1 MATPQHL
8 TNLYKNIDA
17 NHLPQLLSRLITH
30 TDAQIPPLVPGIR
43 SLLSTGASSL
53 LREGPETERMRMN
66 QGSVGTRTVQKV
78 LFNRQ
83 GTLRETPTLN
93 FLRAREMKGSAIHSA
108 KVPRFL
114 PSLFQ
119 ELVVMNGHRFPTFC
133 LLFDRT
139 NSRVITGSDD
149 YLIKI
154 WSAQSGYLLFTLRG
168 HSAVVTYM
176 DLSTDNTML
185 ATASDD
191 GIVRV
196 WDLKTSAPVAV
207 LPTGTNAR
215 SRKQLTTVSF
225 SPSPIPQIRY
235 LIATSIDGYTWVWKY
250 DRDTKKFR
258 SPPTMLDCKTFNDSK
273 LKCSTWNW
281 TGSQFAVAGTDLF
294 IRVFSTIQGGPE
306 AIKSGKRRKSYD
318 KSKAGAE
325 TGAPE
330 GSTAGPNTT
339 AAGSSSTSSPN
350 SAQQNWGDPILIA
363 QLDGHAGV
371 VTSLSYS
378 RHGNRLLSGSVDGFV
393 RVWKYDHQ
401 SKMWTSMAI
410 DVRDEHIQAD
420 ATITAAK
427 HMMPSPLAETTLST
441 ALMIDSSSTTT
452 TTTTAPA
459 PAMAAATVSLLNDD
473 AENTDSEM
481 NGSPPASQ
489 ANDTATEPRTGR
501 ASGDDSR
508 IVPTMAIWSL
518 DDSTVILTTSLGEI
532 KIFDSAT
539 GGWIHTLK
547 GHVRGTLVYVVD
559 VHPHDNRVL
568 LTAGYDGQ
576 VFLWDI
582 VKGIKLNSWSYPD
595 HEFLDGRFS
604 ADGLMFAVTDQEGK
618 CTLFGAGKNPDDYK
632 DARCF
637 VEQTFWSDYAPV
649 RYDADHNVVDDTTQ
663 IAPHLM
669 ERTPI
674 LDNNGRDYAKQKGPR
689 YGLDLPV
696 TLPSGVLEQEED
708 IKKDLLEAELENL
721 AEQTL
726 AILPTTDK
734 RKLYKRRRE
743 FILEDDD
750 DDDDPM
756 TTEVPIVPLPN
767 DSSGEEYAGGAASAS
782 SSSSE
787 SDGEDSDLQPDDGEG
802 IPASAFVVND
812 DDDDDDYFASGQGSR
827 KRRAASSSSTPRR
840 QRTSADKRRRLGRGR
855 KRLRLRDSDEDEDD
869 DMEEEEEEEEG
880 EFTEESDGYDT
891 PRTPTRRGRRAQG
904 DRNGSSGT
912 KGRASGSK
920 SQRSA
925 RPKSFANDDYPSDEA
940 LESSDQDDD
949 DEGVFSGSSA
959 GGSFSGMPSSDVSSA
974 PTSSKK
980 KKQWRGNGRKKGKAV
995 VRDEQAAE
1003 LHKWLP
1009 SDWIKVNEP
1018 RKSPYH
1024 PQIGDYVAY
1033 LRQGH
1038 SLYLKETPLRSKLNL
1053 KAVPYIK
1060 DPSLPWVTFG
1070 RVSRATYNVGPP
1082 TWCTITLE
1090 EQILSS
1096 AWGYPPNPEFTASRR
1111 RFEVEF
1117 HDLGDV
1123 PDFIV
1128 LYDVFQEGINARY
1141 DVGEQIYASFDGS
1154 IYSGTISD
1162 QVVEDQSLSE
1172 SLWMAFEVSWP
1183 ANEDVTN
1190 LSPWEM
1196 QQYTRIEEIIEHLLL
1211 MEEFQVFKSS
1221 VDFEAYPDY
1230 CKTVAY
1236 PICLESIQERLT
1248 SGFYR
1253 RSRAVQFDIELLE
1266 KNALTYNDP
1275 KSGIA
1280 VFAKHLSR
1288 IFKTSVANPAKP
1300 LPIQVQV
1307 KNTRRDEEDE
1317 DFDGLGSENEMVD
1330 IESEPEPEFDGDE
1343 EDEARDRRVDDK
1355 AFLDDEDEESD
1366 NDGELT
1372 TLSTTSSRSN
1382 RRSATSSSGTAAAAA
1397 AAAAS
1402 PSTHGSRRGH
1412 TNGRSTAAATN
1423 GKSRSKRR
1431 NTDFDDDDDD
1441 ADGGAYGTGDDN
1453 DNDDDDDDADG
1464 EWGRSS
1470 SNNKSHSKR
1479 RNGRVGSR
1487 VARRSAA
1494 RVANDDEDDDD
1505 DGAFGVEEEDEDEEQ
1520 GAGYE
1525 NGYGDEDEDEDA
1537 DDFETTV
1544 RPLRR
1549 TAKRKKTQVVDS
1561 DDDYV

>member
-1 MATPQHL
+1 MSKLGGRFAIRYIPPSTSL
-8 TNLYKNIDA
+8 ASTTSLYQNIDA
-17 NHLPQLLSRLITH
+17 DHLTRLLSRLIVH

-43 SLLSTGASSL
+43 SLLSTGGSSL
-53 LREGPETERMRMN
+53 LRERAETERMRMN
-66 QGSVGTRTVQKV
+66 QDNVGARTAQKV
-78 LFNRQ
+78 VFNRK
-83 GTLRETPTLN
+83 GTLQKTPTLDY
-93 FLRAREMKGSAIHSA
+93 LRARELKGLTLRTS
-108 KVPRFL
+108 KVPRFV

-133 LLFDRT
+133 LLFDRA
-139 NSRVITGSDD
+139 NNRVITGSDD

-168 HSAVVTYM
+168 HSAVVTFM

-185 ATASDD
+185 ATASND

-207 LPTGTNAR
+207 LPTGLTAR
-215 SRKQLTTVSF
+215 TRKPITTVSF

-235 LIATSIDGYTWVWKY
+235 LIATSLDGYTWVWKY
-250 DRDTKKFR
+250 DRDTKRFLT
-258 SPPTMLDCKTFNDSK
+258 PPTMLDCKTFNDSK
-273 LKCSTWNW
+273 LKCSTWNL

-318 KSKAGAE
+318 KSKAG
-325 TGAPE
+325 PE
-330 GSTAGPNTT
+330 ASAAADGSGTNSNSAT
-339 AAGSSSTSSPN
+339 GSSSSPN
-350 SAQQNWGDPILIA
+350 PAQQNWGDPVLIA

-393 RVWKYDHQ
+393 RIWKYDQH

-410 DVRDEHIQAD
+410 DVRDEHTQAD

-427 HMMPSPLAETTLST
+427 HMMPSPVSGTTMANPFLVGPSST
-441 ALMIDSSSTTT
+441 AN
-452 TTTTAPA
+452 
-459 PAMAAATVSLLNDD
+459 LLIDD
-473 AENTDSEM
+473 ANNTDSEM
-481 NGSPPASQ
+481 NGSTTASQ
-489 ANDTATEPRTGR
+489 VNDATVEEPRANGV
-501 ASGDDSR
+501 AGDESR

-518 DDSTVILTTSLGEI
+518 DDSAVILTTTLGEI

-547 GHVRGTLVYVVD
+547 GHIRGSSVYVVD
-559 VHPHDNRVL
+559 VHPHDSRVVM
-568 LTAGYDGQ
+568 TAGYDGQ
-576 VFLWDI
+576 VILWDI
-582 VKGIKLNSWSYPD
+582 VKGIKLNGWTYPE

-604 ADGLMFAVTDQEGK
+604 SDGLMFAVTDQEGK
-618 CTLFGAGKNPDDYK
+618 CILFGAGKNPDDYK

-649 RYDADHNVVDDTTQ
+649 RYDADHNVVDDATQ

-669 ERTPI
+669 DRTPI
-674 LDNNGRDYAKQKGPR
+674 LDNNGRDYAKQKGPQ

-696 TLPSGVLEQEED
+696 ALPPGVLEQEDEM
-708 IKKDLLEAELENL
+708 KKDILERELENL

-726 AILPTTDK
+726 TVLPTTDK

-750 DDDDPM
+750 EDDDPM

-787 SDGEDSDLQPDDGEG
+787 SDGDDSDLQQDGDG

-812 DDDDDDYFASGQGSR
+812 DDDDDDYFAGGQGSR
-827 KRRAASSSSTPRR
+827 KRRATSSSGTPRR
-840 QRTSADKRRRLGRGR
+840 QRAATDRKRRTGRSR
-855 KRLRLRDSDEDEDD
+855 KRMRLRDSDEDDD
-869 DMEEEEEEEEG
+869 LLEEEEAD
-880 EFTEESDGYDT
+880 FDESDDYDM
-891 PRTPTRRGRRAQG
+891 PRTPTRRGKRSHNHG
-904 DRNGSSGT
+904 NGNGMP
-912 KGRASGSK
+912 SGSK

-940 LESSDQDDD
+940 LESLGEDDD

-959 GGSFSGMPSSDVSSA
+959 GGSFSGVPNSDTSM
-974 PTSSKK
+974 PTSPKK

-1003 LHKWLP
+1003 LQKWLP
-1009 SDWIKVNEP
+1009 SDWIKSNEP

-1053 KAVPYIK
+1053 KIAPYIK
-1060 DPSLPWVTFG
+1060 DPSLPWVMFG
-1070 RVSRATYNVGPP
+1070 RVSRITYNVGPP
-1082 TWCTITLE
+1082 TWCTVTLE

-1096 AWGYPPNPEFTASRR
+1096 AWGYPPNAEFTASRR
-1111 RFEVEF
+1111 RFDVEF

-1128 LYDVFQEGINARY
+1128 LYDVFQEGVNAHY
-1141 DVGEQIYASFDGS
+1141 DVGEQIWASFDGS

-1162 QVVEDQSLSE
+1162 QVIEDQSLPE
-1172 SLWMAFEVSWP
+1172 SFWMAYEISWP
-1183 ANEDVTN
+1183 SNEDVTN

-1196 QQYTRIEEIIEHLLL
+1196 QRDEQEEESMNREVISGEEFQRIQEILGHLLH
-1211 MEEFQVFKSS
+1211 MEEFQIFKFS

-1236 PICLESIQERLT
+1236 PICLQSIQERVS

-1275 KSGIA
+1275 HSGIA
-1280 VFAKHLSR
+1280 MFAKHLSR
-1288 IFKTSVANPAKP
+1288 IFKTSLANHSKP
-1300 LPIQVQV
+1300 LPEHVYV
-1307 KNTRRDEEDE
+1307 KNTRKDEEDE
-1317 DFDGLGSENEMVD
+1317 EFDGSGSENELVD
-1330 IESEPEPEFDGDE
+1330 IESEPEPEFDDEDGDE
-1343 EDEARDRRVDDK
+1343 KEDDN
-1355 AFLDDEDEESD
+1355 AFLDDEDESD
-1366 NDGELT
+1366 DEGRP
-1372 TLSTTSSRSN
+1372 SSRSRMSH
-1382 RRSATSSSGTAAAAA
+1382 RRSSNNHRTSSSRSHRKSTSSAS
-1397 AAAAS
+1397 AAAS
-1402 PSTHGSRRGH
+1402 TNGSRRRH
-1412 TNGRSTAAATN
+1412 TN
-1423 GKSRSKRR
+1423 GKSSTATASTNGGSHGRESKPRTKRR
-1431 NTDFDDDDDD
+1431 SIEDDDEEDE
-1441 ADGGAYGTGDDN
+1441 DGGVYED
-1453 DNDDDDDDADG
+1453 
-1464 EWGRSS
+1464 
-1470 SNNKSHSKR
+1470 
-1479 RNGRVGSR
+1479 
-1487 VARRSAA
+1487 
-1494 RVANDDEDDDD
+1494 DDEDDGDWGGGGSGNSKRRTGNGNGSSSRRGRR
-1505 DGAFGVEEEDEDEEQ
+1505 GAAKIE
-1520 GAGYE
+1520 
-1525 NGYGDEDEDEDA
+1525 DEDEDEFRGGDGGVDENGNVEDGDEYGEDVDL
-1537 DDFETTV
+1537 DDFQHAS
-1544 RPLRR
+1544 RPSSSSSMTRGSR
-1549 TAKRKKTQVVDS
+1549 NSRRKKTKIVES
-1561 DDDYV
+1561 DEDYV